1 MRRFFNI
8 WRDGNLHTL
17 LKRITCAS
25 GWASANRTVV
35 NHLAAG
41 LQAASCGARIYAL
54 LVDTGLKSGA
64 LAGHHTLG
72 STLRRS
78 SNVSRQA
85 GAHGMSI
92 NVAALA
98 VGAAGRWVAGLHNGV
113 LHDWLHAAVGERI
126 SFVSLKTGAHRDV
139 VKYFANGVVAT
150 NARAW
155 IHAAVSHA
163 GLVTGTV
170 GRKGALWTAALER
183 IALIV
188 VLATALSVETV
199 GVGTAWVGIAWVC
212 HHWRL
217 LFWFL
222 GASHKRIAFVAF
234 NAVADGQVVQNM
246 ALGLEAAR
254 S

>member
-1 MRRFFNI
+1 M
-8 WRDGNLHTL
+8 
-17 LKRITCAS
+17 
-25 GWASANRTVV
+25 V

-188 VLATALSVETV
+188 VLATALPVETV
-199 GVGTAWVGIAWVC
+199 GVGTARVGIAWVC